1 MAAAELQRSPPGAKL
16 PLRATVAVGPGR
28 RGAGLRQRSGRA
40 TFNAM
45 GGLIGHRGDDHVWPR
60 STPLLDV
67 ARVLLA
73 AASATPAIVVVAN
86 LMRDGVLRWRRHH
99 G

>member
-1 MAAAELQRSPPGAKL
+1 
-16 PLRATVAVGPGR
+16 
-28 RGAGLRQRSGRA
+28 
-40 TFNAM
+40 M
-45 GGLIGHRGDDHVWPR
+45 GGLIGHRGDDHAWPR